1 MGAGFQIP
9 PTRIDQSLS
18 RRRLIPTVPGERS
31 VINIRRE
38 QQLTDEAE
46 WAVWKV
52 RWGGT
57 FPEFLIFREL
67 LRASLKPNED
77 FEFQSSVF
85 GGRSQLGGA
94 VVDFILFTGIA
105 GRVQGEFFHFRTADN
120 RIASLIQRIQLEAA
134 GFVVVDML
142 ALEIQ
147 QTPRR
152 IARMLIQGQET
163 PNAQIRG
170 RKT

>member
-1 MGAGFQIP
+1 MGGFKIP
-9 PTRIDQSLS
+9 STRVDQSLS
-18 RRRLIPTVPGERS
+18 RRRLLTTIPNQRFVP
-31 VINIRRE
+31 NIRRE
-38 QQLTDEAE
+38 RQIDDEAE
-46 WAVWKV
+46 WRVWRVKF
-52 RWGGT
+52 GGS

-67 LRASLKPNED
+67 LRASLKLGVD
-77 FEFQSSVF
+77 FDFQSSQF

-105 GRVQGEFFHFRTADN
+105 GRVQGEFFHFRTSAN

-142 ALEIQ
+142 ANEIT
-147 QTPRR
+147 QTPSR
-152 IARMLIQGQET
+152 IARFFIQGRET